1 VPLILADAWL
11 RNSFGALN
19 IQSTLTGWI
28 DIDQSELETSPY
40 RPDSIALSRVNQRG
54 VSNAIIKALN
64 ILDTRPNLNGN
75 PGVLLRAGHL
85 ATAYAGPNTLPRC
98 AAGPARTWS
107 DFDGDGDGQIDMIT
121 VIHSGYGAELGV
133 SDADGMAE
141 HNQQR
146 MPRPGT
152 VSQALWMAGLYLV

>member
-1 VPLILADAWL
+1 MLTLYVSRNVPLILADVWL

-40 RPDSIALSRVNQRG
+40 RPDSVTLNRVNQRG

-75 PGVLLRAGHL
+75 PGV
-85 ATAYAGPNTLPRC
+85 C
-98 AAGPARTWS
+98 C
-107 DFDGDGDGQIDMIT
+107 
-121 VIHSGYGAELGV
+121 
-133 SDADGMAE
+133 
-141 HNQQR
+141 
-146 MPRPGT
+146 
-152 VSQALWMAGLYLV
+152 